1 MSTLNHA
8 LPTARLVSA
17 DVLKLRKR
25 RGLAA
30 VVALMTIG
38 TVLIANTVIELMHL
52 SDPAK
57 HGPAGGVTMLGHLTW
72 TIAAL
77 GAAAAAIV
85 ASTAGS
91 GDLASGVYRE
101 LVVTGRSRFS
111 LYASRI
117 PAGLMFLLPFVAAAY
132 ALEAGASVVFT
143 GWHPAPST
151 YLLVVTGLWTLLTT
165 TFYYLLAL
173 GISCLVGSRSYTIGI
188 VLAWRLALTPLLASI
203 AALGVVRE
211 LVPGVALDNLLPAAL
226 HDAARQ
232 GPRVGMSVAAIAF
245 VLVLWTL
252 TALVAGAVRDT
263 TRDA

>member
-1 MSTLNHA
+1 MSTLVQA
-8 LPTARLVSA
+8 LPTPRLVSA
-17 DVLKLRKR
+17 DILKLGTR
-25 RGLAA
+25 RGLAV
-30 VVALMTIG
+30 VVALMTVG
-38 TVLIANTVIELMHL
+38 GVVIADTVIELLHL
-52 SDPAK
+52 SNPAT
-57 HGPAGGVTMLGHLTW
+57 HGPAGGVTMLGHLAW

-85 ASTAGS
+85 GSTAGS
-91 GDLASGVYRE
+91 GDLDAGVYRD
-101 LVVTGRSRFS
+101 LVVTGRSRLS

-117 PAGLMFLLPFVAAAY
+117 PSGLAYLLPFVAAAY

-211 LVPGVALDNLLPAAL
+211 LVPGVALDNLIPAAL

-232 GPRVGMSVAAIAF
+232 GPRVGMSVMAIAV
-245 VLVLWTL
+245 VLVVWTVA
-252 TALVAGAVRDT
+252 ALVAGAIRDT